1 MAPLL
6 CAPHFWVR
14 KEKACARG
22 DCVLWGGVWPSNSPH
37 VTPAARAEANRFTG
51 LLVPQPIEG
60 RSRLTSSSHLGTDT
74 VAGAH
79 PVPTHSPSLL
89 RAKREDAGH
98 PTRTLP
104 SLSSLESGGRGRGR
118 VMNVNVSKRKGIF
131 TPKRWDLIAAVSRKS
146 LNHFLCAL

>member
-1 MAPLL
+1 M
-6 CAPHFWVR
+6 
-14 KEKACARG
+14 
-22 DCVLWGGVWPSNSPH
+22 WPSNSPH

-104 SLSSLESGGRGRGR
+104 SRSSLESGGRGRGR

-131 TPKRWDLIAAVSRKS
+131 TPKEVRFNSSSKPQIPES
-146 LNHFLCAL
+146 LSVCSLERMGRNGPGQVVKRGRGR